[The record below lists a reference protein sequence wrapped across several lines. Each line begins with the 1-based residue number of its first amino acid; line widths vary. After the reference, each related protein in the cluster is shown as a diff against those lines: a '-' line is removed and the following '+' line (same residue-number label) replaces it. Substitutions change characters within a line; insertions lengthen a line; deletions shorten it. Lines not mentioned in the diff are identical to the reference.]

1 MNRDFLAGL
10 KQIISRGIIGV
21 MATTKDYYSVL
32 GVDRKATQDE
42 IKKAF
47 RKLAHKYHP
56 DKGGTDEAK
65 FKEITEAYS
74 VLSDERKRRE
84 YDTYGQAFPG
94 GARGGQPGGPGFGG
108 FDFSQFQQGFGNGGV
123 EFDFGDIFG
132 DIFTGGN
139 RRQQTPRGRDI
150 SIDLEISFKDAVFG
164 TSRTVLLAKVSTC
177 AVCHGNGA
185 KPGTDVETCK
195 ACNGSGRI
203 HETRNSILGQFTS
216 VRPCAACDGTGKI
229 PKEKCAECKGH
240 GTLRKQEEMKINIPA
255 GIDNGEMI
263 RMPGQGEAIKG
274 GTAGDLYVKVHVKPH
289 ATFRR
294 DGSNLVMD
302 LPVKLTDSLLG
313 TTVPIE
319 TLEGKTLEVKI
330 PPMKRAEELLRV
342 AGKGVP
348 FEGSRGDLIIRLEVA
363 LPHKLSSKARKSLED
378 LKSEGL

>member
-1 MNRDFLAGL
+1 
-10 KQIISRGIIGV
+10 
-21 MATTKDYYSVL
+21 MATTKDYYNVL
-32 GVDRKATQDE
+32 GVDKRATQDD

-74 VLSDERKRRE
+74 VLSDDKKRRE
-84 YDTYGQAFPG
+84 YDTYGQAFAGSTSSRQAG
-94 GARGGQPGGPGFGG
+94 GHGNPFGG
-108 FDFSQFQQGFGNGGV
+108 FDFSGFQQGFGGQGA

-132 DIFTGGN
+132 DIFSGRGA
-139 RRQQTPRGRDI
+139 RQQMPRGRDI

-164 TSRTVLLAKVSTC
+164 TSRNVLIAKVSTC
-177 AVCHGNGA
+177 ALCRGNGA
-185 KPGTDVETCK
+185 KHGTELEKC
-195 ACNGSGRI
+195 AICNGSGRV

-216 VRPCAACDGTGKI
+216 VRACAVCDGSGKI
-229 PKEKCAECKGH
+229 PKEKCHECKGR
-240 GTLRKQEEMKINIPA
+240 GTLRRQEEIKINIPA
-255 GIDNGEMI
+255 GIDHGEMI
-263 RMPGQGEAIKG
+263 RLTGQGEAVKTG
-274 GTAGDLYVKVHVKPH
+274 VAGDLYVKVHVKPH

-294 DGSNLVMD
+294 DGANLIMN

-313 TTVPIE
+313 TTVSIE

-330 PPMKRAEELLRV
+330 SPMKRAEELLRV
-342 AGKGVP
+342 RGKGIPVDD
-348 FEGSRGDLIIRLEVA
+348 SRGDLIIRLEVA